1 MAIIVP
7 LETENV
13 QADYDAEAKILRV
26 TYKGVLTPQVTV
38 EFYTW
43 LGGIMQQNPTLILE
57 ALGSIFD
64 FRQVTDF
71 KSSNITTVRK
81 QSQTVTQNPEAKNH
95 PVALVV
101 ETIFQERM
109 VSVTLKMTEQQDR
122 KKVVNSIEEAQDY
135 IAAWHKKQQE
145 V

>member
-1 MAIIVP
+1 MAVIP
-7 LETENV
+7 LDTENV
-13 QADYDAEAKILRV
+13 RADYDAEAKLLRV
-26 TYKGVLTPQVTV
+26 SYKGILTPQVTV
-38 EFYTW
+38 DFYSW
-43 LGGIMQQNPTLILE
+43 LGTVMQQNPTLINE

-71 KSSNITTVRK
+71 KSSNISTVRK

-101 ETIFQERM
+101 GTIFQERM
-109 VSVTLKMTEQQDR
+109 VAVMMKMTEQQDR
-122 KKVVNSIEEAQDY
+122 KKVVNSIEEAHDY

-145 V
+145 A